1 MLEGKVLEKLY
12 PYLTKDIINIDI
24 KDYGRKKEVILE
36 NKMGDKFIGDLTQE
50 RISFKKVGGLT
61 SIAEYFARGKY
72 GSNSWRGNCSG
83 LLIKDILLH
92 YNIKEFCD
100 PMLGSGTSLDVA
112 KDLNIKCLGMDLNP
126 KFGGFNII
134 KDEFPKSF
142 EFMFLHPPYY
152 VFKGSKMPVYSGNQ
166 WGNVAHI
173 DDGSHMHDK
182 NQFTKWFNTV
192 LYKSYLALKKGGRIA
207 LLVGDS
213 RFKSDYY
220 SMFKEMNVYG
230 KIENVII
237 KKQYNC
243 VSDNIKYANKFI
255 PIQHEYL
262 VIIKKDQEL
271 IIPCTIV
278 KKRIFSMLDVEQI
291 TWRSLIQNIIEYLGG
306 KTTREE
312 IYNMVI
318 KSKKAK
324 NNNNIKAKIRQIINS
339 YPNEF
344 IKSND
349 DTVSLA
355 A

>member
-1 MLEGKVLEKLY
+1 
-12 PYLTKDIINIDI
+12 
-24 KDYGRKKEVILE
+24 
-36 NKMGDKFIGDLTQE
+36 
-50 RISFKKVGGLT
+50 
-61 SIAEYFARGKY
+61 
-72 GSNSWRGNCSG
+72 
-83 LLIKDILLH
+83 
-92 YNIKEFCD
+92 
-100 PMLGSGTSLDVA
+100 MLGSGTSLDVA

-262 VIIKKDQEL
+262 VIIKK
-271 IIPCTIV
+271 
-278 KKRIFSMLDVEQI
+278 
-291 TWRSLIQNIIEYLGG
+291 
-306 KTTREE
+306 
-312 IYNMVI
+312 I
-318 KSKKAK
+318 KS
-324 NNNNIKAKIRQIINS
+324 
-339 YPNEF
+339 
-344 IKSND
+344 
-349 DTVSLA
+349 
-355 A
+355 